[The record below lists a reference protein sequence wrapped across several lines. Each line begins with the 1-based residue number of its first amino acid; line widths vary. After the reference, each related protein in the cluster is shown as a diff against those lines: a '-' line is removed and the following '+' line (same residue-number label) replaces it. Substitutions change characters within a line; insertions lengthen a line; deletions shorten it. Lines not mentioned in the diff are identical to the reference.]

1 MATESMKAVCL
12 RHYNEVLTGKR
23 LETIDE
29 IYKDQ
34 IGIGDGPCMPREQF
48 KAYAKMSIT
57 AFPDLVVTVHDQ
69 IAERDRVV
77 TRWSAEGTH
86 RGDFMGHPGTG
97 KKVRIKAIHIQRV
110 VDGRI
115 ATLWE
120 EIDMNDVFKQ
130 IGVTRMP

>member
-1 MATESMKAVCL
+1 MSTESMKAVCL
-12 RHYNEVLTGKR
+12 RHYDEVLTGKR

-29 IYKDQ
+29 IYQDA
-34 IGIGDGPCMPREQF
+34 IGIGDGPLMPREQF
-48 KAYAKMSIT
+48 KGYARMSIT

-86 RGDFMGHPGTG
+86 LGDFMGHPGTG
-97 KKVRIKAIHIQRV
+97 KKVKIKAIHIHRV
-110 VDGRI
+110 VGGRI

-120 EIDMNDVFKQ
+120 EIDMNQVFKQ
-130 IGVTRMP
+130 IGIAAPG

>member
-1 MATESMKAVCL
+1 MSTESMKAVCL

-23 LETIDE
+23 LETVDE
-29 IYKDQ
+29 IYRDQ
-34 IGIGDGPCMPREQF
+34 IKVGDGPCVPREDF
-48 KAYAKMSIT
+48 KAYARLSIT
-57 AFPDLVVTVHDQ
+57 AFPDLRVTVHDQ

-86 RGDFMGHPGTG
+86 LGDFLGHPGTG
-97 KKVRIKAIHIQRV
+97 KKVRIKAIHIHQI

-120 EIDMNDVFKQ
+120 EIDMNDVFRQ
-130 IGVTRMP
+130 IGST